1 MPEVVRDGVRLHYAD
16 VGSGPAAFFHT
27 GGGGDGTMWQAAG
40 YLDALPGRRH
50 LLYDHR
56 GHGRSDQPV
65 NVEAHQFDE
74 YIADVIAV
82 MDSAGIDR
90 AAMVGF
96 SDGARLIYGL
106 AARHPERVAAIVGI
120 GGVAHPS
127 DTDDWRRSLAA
138 EVREIGVRAYIE
150 RMSASETEPAPRWL
164 IDNLASTATEMFALE
179 LDGWADAPNDSEHFR
194 RIEAPTLIVCGDSEN
209 TDGAA
214 ELAVNALSN
223 GASVVIR
230 GFGHL
235 QAFWRTD
242 VTAPI
247 ISDFLA
253 RHVPVLPPHRVGRS
267 APLAEPGGA

>member
-1 MPEVVRDGVRLHYAD
+1 LPEVVRDGVRLHYAD
-16 VGSGPAAFFHT
+16 VGSGPAVFFHT
-27 GGGGDGTMWQAAG
+27 GGGGDGTMWQTAG

-56 GHGRSDQPV
+56 GHGGSDQPV
-65 NVEAHQFDE
+65 SVEAHQFDE

-90 AAMVGF
+90 AAMVGY
-96 SDGARLIYGL
+96 SDGARVIYGL
-106 AARHPERVAAIVGI
+106 AACHPERVAAIVGI

-138 EVREIGVRAYIE
+138 EVRRIGLRGYVE
-150 RMSASETEPAPRWL
+150 RMSADETEPAPPWL
-164 IDNLASTATEMFALE
+164 IDNLASTPTEMFALE
-179 LDGWADAPNDSEHFR
+179 LEGWADAPTDCEHFP
-194 RIEAPTLIVCGDSEN
+194 RIEAPTLIVCGESEN

-214 ELAVNALSN
+214 ELAVATLSN
-223 GASVVIR
+223 GTAHVAP

-235 QAFWRTD
+235 QAFWRIN

-253 RHVPVLPPHRVGRS
+253 QHVPAM
-267 APLAEPGGA
+267 APA